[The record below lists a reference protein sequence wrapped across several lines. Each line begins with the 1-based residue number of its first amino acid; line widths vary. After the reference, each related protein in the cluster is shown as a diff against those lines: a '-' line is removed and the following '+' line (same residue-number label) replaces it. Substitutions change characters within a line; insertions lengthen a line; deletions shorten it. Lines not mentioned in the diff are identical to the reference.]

1 MLRLRA
7 LPDVTLVCSIF
18 WRESFVSTAQ
28 IILDQTISKYRLIE
42 RLGSGGMSVVY
53 RAEDLRLGRHV
64 ALKIPV

>member
-7 LPDVTLVCSIF
+7 LPDVTLVCSIS

-28 IILDQTISKYRLIE
+28 IILDQTISNYRLIE